1 MPNNSMWQ
9 FVPDFHSINTNNYL
23 FLCNNTKHMIQIQ
36 HYFMIEYA
44 HISGILKIIPTVFQC
59 GSERGSD
66 SAFEERLMDAEI
78 ASGPNIALLWMLGL
92 GQVVSPILFTLLLFT
107 SIWYH
112 QESVI
117 VSFQSLGQTVI
128 PPTPRSDSKP
138 VHARTLG
145 GANRGRS
152 EESFCEGNP
161 RKLDW
166 NPGDQKSWNPCH
178 QFQSNQQQVLDE
190 ISNFLHQSCN

>member
-1 MPNNSMWQ
+1 M
-9 FVPDFHSINTNNYL
+9 
-23 FLCNNTKHMIQIQ
+23 
-36 HYFMIEYA
+36 
-44 HISGILKIIPTVFQC
+44 VFQC

-78 ASGPNIALLWMLGL
+78 ASGPNIALFWMLGL
-92 GQVVSPILFTLLLFT
+92 GQVLSPILFTLLLFT

-138 VHARTLG
+138 VHAGTLG

-161 RKLDW
+161 RKLDR

>member
-1 MPNNSMWQ
+1 
-9 FVPDFHSINTNNYL
+9 
-23 FLCNNTKHMIQIQ
+23 MIQIQ

-92 GQVVSPILFTLLLFT
+92 GQVLSPIIFTLLVFT

-117 VSFQSLGQTVI
+117 VSFLIKPSFLPPQGLTPSRFTLEPSAAQTEADLKKAVKETQGNSTGTPEIKSPGILVTNSNPTNRFSIKYQISCI
-128 PPTPRSDSKP
+128 P
-138 VHARTLG
+138 L
-145 GANRGRS
+145 
-152 EESFCEGNP
+152 
-161 RKLDW
+161 
-166 NPGDQKSWNPCH
+166 
-178 QFQSNQQQVLDE
+178 
-190 ISNFLHQSCN
+190 QSCN

>member
-1 MPNNSMWQ
+1 MLPNNSMWQ

-78 ASGPNIALLWMLGL
+78 ASGPNIALFWMLGL
-92 GQVVSPILFTLLLFT
+92 GQVLSPILFTLLVFT

-117 VSFQSLGQTVI
+117 VSFLIKPSFLPPQGLIPSRFTLEPSAAQTEADLKKASVKETQGNSTGYPEIKSPGILVTNSNPTNRFSMKYQISCI
-128 PPTPRSDSKP
+128 P
-138 VHARTLG
+138 L
-145 GANRGRS
+145 
-152 EESFCEGNP
+152 
-161 RKLDW
+161 
-166 NPGDQKSWNPCH
+166 
-178 QFQSNQQQVLDE
+178 
-190 ISNFLHQSCN
+190 QSCN